1 MLCGSFED
9 ADSVYNTTG
18 VQNSMSLE
26 NFRGEF
32 RRIRKETGR
41 GKVSEHTVWC
51 RQSKEEF
58 QAEFGE
64 EVECINWCES
74 GAKMAPDV

>member
-1 MLCGSFED
+1 MMCGTSED
-9 ADSVYNTTG
+9 ADALYNTTG
-18 VQNSMSLE
+18 VQKGMKLE
-26 NFRGEF
+26 AFRDEF

-64 EVECINWCES
+64 EFDCVNWCES
-74 GAKMAPDV
+74 GAKMAPDG